1 MELFIVTARNRNG
14 DMFETV
20 SADIRRLTDQEPTL
34 GLKLG
39 VVFFNLGLHAVL
51 LYRLSRWLYL
61 HHLGPVAVVVTY
73 LNSVFTG
80 AQISRGAAIGKG
92 FVMYHPQGTVVGPTV
107 IGEHC
112 SLMQSNV
119 IGQLQGGGDRPIIGD
134 HFYAGAGAKI
144 LGEIRIGDHVR
155 VGSNSVVTKS
165 LPDGVTAFG
174 VPAKIIYRRELSSEL
189 GRGATAPAADQTDRP
204 SLKIS

>member
-1 MELFIVTARNRNG
+1 MAVPQMELFIVRARSCNV
-14 DMFETV
+14 DMFENV
-20 SADIRRLTDQEPTL
+20 RADIRRLTEQEPTL

-39 VVFFNLGLHAVL
+39 VVFFNLGLHAVF

-61 HHLGPVAVVVTY
+61 HHLGPLAVVVTY

-92 FVMYHPQGTVVGPTV
+92 LVMYHPQGTVVGPTV

-112 SLMQSNV
+112 TLMQSNV

-134 HFYAGAGAKI
+134 HFYAGAGAKM
-144 LGEIRIGDHVR
+144 LGKIQIGNHVR

-165 LPDGVTAFG
+165 LPDGVTAVG
-174 VPAKIIYRRELSSEL
+174 IPAKIIYRRELSGE
-189 GRGATAPAADQTDRP
+189 GGQDAAAPAAD
-204 SLKIS
+204 